1 MASTGGTPYSTSDD
15 NLMADDSGA
24 SGAMRGGGQNDLLE
38 RVVQGA
44 HQTIDRLAEAV
55 SPHVQRMQSGVS
67 TAGESL
73 TARREEL
80 RETTDEWADSLRE
93 TVRENPLAAVATA
106 VAVGIIVARL
116 SS

>member
-1 MASTGGTPYSTSDD
+1 MASIGGTPYSPSDD
-15 NLMADDSGA
+15 SLTADPSGM
-24 SGAMRGGGQNDLLE
+24 STGAARDGQNELLE

-44 HQTIDRLAEAV
+44 HQTIDRLADAV
-55 SPHVQRMQSGVS
+55 SPHLQRMQSGVS

-73 TARREEL
+73 TARKEEL
-80 RETTDEWADSLRE
+80 RETTDEWADSLRD
-93 TVRENPLAAVATA
+93 TVRENPLAAVAAA